1 MQILWQTGRPFYKE
15 ADEATKAMD
24 NVKVHE
30 FIYEMDLAYAVADM
44 LVARAGA
51 ITVSELCLV
60 KKPAILVP
68 LPHAA
73 EDHQTKNAM
82 ALVNK
87 QAAVLIPD
95 EDAEKLLVNEVIALM
110 GDDER
115 RSVIQENLKN
125 LGRKNAAEIIANQ
138 VLKLVRR

>member
-1 MQILWQTGRPFYKE
+1 
-15 ADEATKAMD
+15 
-24 NVKVHE
+24 
-30 FIYEMDLAYAVADM
+30 M

-60 KKPAILVP
+60 NKPAILVP

-87 QAAVLIPD
+87 KAAILIPD
-95 EDAEKLLVNEVIALM
+95 KDAEKLLVNEIIALM
-110 GDDER
+110 GNTER
-115 RSVIQENLKN
+115 RSAIQNNLKN
-125 LGRKNAAEIIANQ
+125 LGRENAAETIVNQ
-138 VLKLVRR
+138 VLKLVSR